1 MRLWSFGPEG
11 PSDFDEKPA
20 EAKRAGINIRWS
32 FLWKKNGIR
41 LWHCLRCGRKGRK
54 PQHFCGDTSLNARQ
68 DCYCSAVD
76 CLHEATRFELE
87 HGRLRIAVRL
97 CPFHFEELT
106 DLVKRQ
112 GKDWSETRGKYDWLE
127 SRLWAASQGLKS
139 GL

>member
-1 MRLWSFGPEG
+1 LVLRETGGS
-11 PSDFDEKPA
+11 
-20 EAKRAGINIRWS
+20 EASRNKHQVELS
-32 FLWKKNGIR
+32 MEKNGIR
-41 LWHCLRCGRKGRK
+41 LWHCLRGGRKGRK
-54 PQHFCGDTSLNARQ
+54 PQRFCGDTSLNARQ

-97 CPFHFEELT
+97 CAFHFEELA

>member
-11 PSDFDEKPA
+11 PSDFHEKPA
-20 EAKRAGINIRWS
+20 EASRNKHQVELS
-32 FLWKKNGIR
+32 MEKNDIR

-87 HGRLRIAVRL
+87 HGSFGQLNITAQVVRVQDRFDVL
-97 CPFHFEELT
+97 
-106 DLVKRQ
+106 Q
-112 GKDWSETRGKYDWLE
+112 
-127 SRLWAASQGLKS
+127 
-139 GL
+139 